1 MNYTFGMKLRNI
13 FVLAVIVFALG
24 SLAVREFRSPK
35 SDVSKDERSQ
45 KENTTLLTPGVDSR
59 VRVTHPQPNEIMAS
73 PYTFDGEA
81 RGTWF
86 FEASF
91 PVRVEDTAGNILG
104 RGYAQAEGEW
114 MTEEFVPFR
123 GTVEFISE
131 KDQLGRVVFE
141 KDNPSGLPEHAAET
155 SVPVQITKKK

>member
-1 MNYTFGMKLRNI
+1 MKLRNI
-13 FVLAVIVFALG
+13 FVLAAVVFALG

-35 SDVSKDERSQ
+35 PESRKDE
-45 KENTTLLTPGVDSR
+45 LLTPGVDSM
-59 VRVTHPQPNEIMAS
+59 VRVSHPQPNEVMTS
-73 PYTFDGEA
+73 PYTVDGEA

-123 GTVEFISE
+123 GTVEFVAD
-131 KDQLGRVVFE
+131 KGQPGRVVFE
-141 KDNPSGLPEHAAET
+141 KDNPSGLPEHAAEIL
-155 SVPVQITKKK
+155 VPVRIMTTK